1 MHAHPFDQQKLATVC
16 RTGCRNTQLLT
27 YYFEI
32 GKNILESKLRK
43 IWYILL
49 LVIFSGGKEGE
60 RIFIAALLK
69 RAKKPKNINVHQME
83 DK

>member
-1 MHAHPFDQQKLATVC
+1 MQGQLKKI

-49 LVIFSGGKEGE
+49 LVIFFGGKEEE
-60 RIFIAALLK
+60 RIFIAALIK
-69 RAKKPKNINVHQME
+69 RAKKPKNINVRQME